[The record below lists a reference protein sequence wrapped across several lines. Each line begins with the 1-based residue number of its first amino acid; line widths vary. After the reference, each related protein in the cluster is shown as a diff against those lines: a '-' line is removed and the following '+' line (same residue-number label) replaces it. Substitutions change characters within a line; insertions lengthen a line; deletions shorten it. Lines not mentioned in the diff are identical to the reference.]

1 MSRTFISHN
10 KNNNNNNNNNVKSY
24 QQIGKK

>member
-1 MSRTFISHN
+1 MSRTFISYN